1 MRPNPGYILKSSLFY
16 RLRCELQMMLT
27 EPKIPIL
34 ILCCSQYNSND
45 PNAEY
50 FDLNQ
55 FAAEMH
61 LTQITENRPWA
72 VFKVNATNM
81 QGMETSL
88 AWILHHLQYEKS
100 IYMEN

>member
-1 MRPNPGYILKSSLFY
+1 
-16 RLRCELQMMLT
+16 MMLT

-34 ILCCSQYNSND
+34 ILCCSQYNSSD

-50 FDLNQ
+50 FDLTQ

-61 LTQITENRPWA
+61 LNEIKNRPWA
-72 VFKVNATNM
+72 AFKVNATNM

-88 AWILHHLQYEKS
+88 AWMLHHLQYEKR

>member
-1 MRPNPGYILKSSLFY
+1 
-16 RLRCELQMMLT
+16 MMLT

-34 ILCCSQYNSND
+34 VLCCSQYNSTD

-61 LTQITENRPWA
+61 LTQIAENRQSHYIEVAQRANLMVQDMRFWA
-72 VFKVNATNM
+72 
-81 QGMETSL
+81 G
-88 AWILHHLQYEKS
+88 W
-100 IYMEN
+100 

>member
-1 MRPNPGYILKSSLFY
+1 MISYKY

-61 LTQITENRPWA
+61 LTQITENRQSHYIKVGQGAIFMEQNMRFWA
-72 VFKVNATNM
+72 GWRKKNGQVCYF
-81 QGMETSL
+81 
-88 AWILHHLQYEKS
+88 
-100 IYMEN
+100 